1 MSTNWLGRPLLNQG
15 DIDARAR
22 DITSLMSHRCL
33 RDRSDRRAIESCC
46 AVLAGCFDAT
56 RPFRPQAE
64 RLAQYH
70 YRAWCRSLGFAP
82 SARDEQ
88 TAIEV
93 MALWKDRCQRAA

>member
-1 MSTNWLGRPLLNQG
+1 MNWLGNTLFRQA
-15 DIDARAR
+15 DIDARRAS
-22 DITSLMSHRCL
+22 IKSLTSHRCL

-46 AVLAGCFDAT
+46 AVLSCSFDAT

>member
-70 YRAWCRSLGFAP
+70 YRSVSHASDVP
-82 SARDEQ
+82 SWLAGLLRELAEFVSRREDP
-88 TAIEV
+88 
-93 MALWKDRCQRAA
+93 